1 MNNVV
6 LITGIVSLIISV
18 IILLYVLEL
27 ERENCD
33 CSQHW
38 MRDMIK
44 YWTGVVIVVGVLN
57 LVAPQVLKAC
67 SANPICSVLHALYGL
82 VGLVY
87 IIILI
92 VYYVHLER
100 QTDCPCASDWK
111 KHALIV
117 PIVVFAIVFILA
129 FVKGFTNASALKR
142 LSGRKLSN
150 GPKKSNKK

>member
-6 LITGIVSLIISV
+6 LVGGIIGLV
-18 IILLYVLEL
+18 INVVILLYVLEL

-44 YWTGVVIVVGVLN
+44 YWTVVVIVVGVLN

-67 SANPICSVLHALYGL
+67 VSNPVCSVLHALYGL

-111 KHALIV
+111 KHVLIV

-129 FVKGFTNASALKR
+129 FIKGFRGAALKR
-142 LSGRKLSN
+142 VNRRKISR
-150 GPKKSNKK
+150 K